1 MKTFFWSLYV
11 YLIWFLLPF
20 PNCWPRACSPPFEN
34 PAHSTECKPGGWV
47 RTSNFLEKIG
57 SFSSRLVH
65 RSRAFSGAIMRPMA
79 THRCLNKN
87 CFKKY
92 WRICLKIAKQ
102 SHRFTLHLNRLR
114 SIKVAFPAKT
124 DSTVFSQF
132 LRSWAVRKPKE
143 PALKAITGGILL

>member
-1 MKTFFWSLYV
+1 MYISSGFYFPFQIAGHAPAPPLSKILRTPLNVNQVGGKGFKFF
-11 YLIWFLLPF
+11 
-20 PNCWPRACSPPFEN
+20 R
-34 PAHSTECKPGGWV
+34 
-47 RTSNFLEKIG
+47 IG
-57 SFSSRLVH
+57 SSSSRPVH
-65 RSRAFSGAIMRPMA
+65 RSSAFSGAIMRPMA